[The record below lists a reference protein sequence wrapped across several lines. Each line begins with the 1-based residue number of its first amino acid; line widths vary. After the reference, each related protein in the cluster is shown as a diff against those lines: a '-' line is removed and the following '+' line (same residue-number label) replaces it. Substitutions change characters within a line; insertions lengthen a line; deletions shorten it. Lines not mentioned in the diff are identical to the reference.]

1 MYVRPILALLIVVV
15 VVLAVTL
22 AAAQNV
28 MVEKVTPRVMTG
40 EDVGF
45 RVEGLREGSTPV
57 GRIVVR
63 INGRWVEAELASGPL
78 PLSTQ

>member
-1 MYVRPILALLIVVV
+1 MHFRPIIAVLVVVV

-45 RVEGLREGSTPV
+45 RVEGLRGGSTPV

-63 INGRWVEAELASGPL
+63 INGQWVVAELASGPL